1 MLFFGK
7 SDIGKTRETN
17 QDAFFTKQICDNAV
31 LCMVCDGMG
40 GANGGNV
47 ASSMAI
53 TLFTDIITR
62 KILSKVG
69 EEDKVFIGE
78 DEVKEIFIEAVSNAN
93 SGVYNEASVTQG
105 LAGMGTTL
113 VAALIVDKMLYAVNI
128 GDSRLYYITKDEVNQ
143 ITRDHSYVQQLID
156 SGVLT
161 EGEAQN
167 SPQKNIITRAV
178 GTDKSTTADVFTLN
192 LSEFDSGYLL
202 LCSDGL
208 SNYVTPEKIHR
219 VLYPDEETWT
229 LFQKKRNMKKKKKTQ
244 EPEEESAMA
253 LLSWKTQTLVE
264 IANELGGTDN
274 ITAVLIEF

>member
-244 EPEEESAMA
+244 EPEE
-253 LLSWKTQTLVE
+253 
-264 IANELGGTDN
+264 
-274 ITAVLIEF
+274 